1 MRLDTLKARFL
12 LALAALSIALP
23 VSTQARADPR
33 VLVELFTSQGCSS
46 CPAAD
51 KLLAELSKD
60 PSIITMSL
68 SVDYWDY
75 LGWKD
80 TLALPGHAKRQRAYA
95 GSRGDR
101 AVYTP
106 QVVINGVAHVLGS
119 DKSAIERAVKFART
133 SGQHTPLAVQATVA
147 DGSIQV
153 DVPAAKNPGQSG
165 EVWLCPISKEV
176 PVQVQRGENKGQ
188 TLTYTNVVRGWV
200 KLGEWNGQ
208 AGKFSKPLSEIKL
221 GGDVDS
227 FAVVV
232 QSGKPESPGS
242 VYGTAMVMSQALPSN

>member
-1 MRLDTLKARFL
+1 MRLDTLKSRSL
-12 LALAALSIALP
+12 LALATLIALLP
-23 VSTQARADPR
+23 LTASARAEPQ

-51 KLLAELSKD
+51 KLLGELAKD
-60 PSIITMSL
+60 PSMLTMSL

-80 TLALPGHAKRQRAYA
+80 TLALPGHARRQRAYA

-106 QVVINGVAHVLGS
+106 QVVINGTTHVLGS
-119 DKSAIERAVKFART
+119 DKSAIERAVKHAR
-133 SGQHTPLAVQATVA
+133 SAAHNAPLAVQAAVA
-147 DGSIQV
+147 DGHIHV

-176 PVQVQRGENKGQ
+176 PVQVSRGENKGH
-188 TLTYTNVVRGWV
+188 TLTYTNVVRGWI
-200 KLGEWNGQ
+200 KLGEWTGQ
-208 AGKFSKPLSEIKL
+208 AKRFSKPLSEIKSE
-221 GGDVDS
+221 GDVTS

-232 QSGKPESPGS
+232 QGGKPDAPGS
-242 VYGTAMVMSQALPSN
+242 VYGAAMALGQSAASN

>member
-1 MRLDTLKARFL
+1 MRLDTLNTRL
-12 LALAALSIALP
+12 IVALAALTFSLPALD
-23 VSTQARADPR
+23 ARAEQR

-51 KLLAELSKD
+51 KLLSELAKD
-60 PSIITMSL
+60 SSILTMSL
-68 SVDYWDY
+68 AVDYWDY

-80 TLALPGHAKRQRAYA
+80 TLALPGHARRQRAYA
-95 GSRGDR
+95 GTRGDR

-106 QVVINGVAHVLGS
+106 QIVINGVAHVLGN
-119 DKSAIERAVKFART
+119 DKGAIERAVKSARGG
-133 SGQHTPLAVQATVA
+133 SQNSLIAVQAGIA
-147 DGSIQV
+147 DGSIHV

-176 PVQVQRGENKGQ
+176 PVQIGRGENKGQ

-208 AGKFSKPLSEIKL
+208 PRKFSKPLSEIKSE
-221 GGDVDS
+221 GEIDT

-232 QSGKPESPGS
+232 QGGKPDTPGNIF
-242 VYGTAMVMSQALPSN
+242 GAAMTTSSSQAPSN

>member
-1 MRLDTLKARFL
+1 MRLDAFNTRL
-12 LALAALSIALP
+12 LVALGALVVLLP
-23 VSTQARADPR
+23 APDARAEQR

-51 KLLAELSKD
+51 KLLAELAKD
-60 PSIITMSL
+60 PSILTMSL
-68 SVDYWDY
+68 AVDYWDY

-95 GSRGDR
+95 GARGDR

-106 QVVINGVAHVLGS
+106 QIVINGVAHVLGS
-119 DKSAIERAVKFART
+119 DKGAIDRAVKSARAGNSQ
-133 SGQHTPLAVQATVA
+133 SGLVAVQAAVA
-147 DGSIQV
+147 DGSIHV

-165 EVWLCPISKEV
+165 EVWLCPISKQV
-176 PVQVQRGENKGQ
+176 PVQIGRGENKGHMV
-188 TLTYTNVVRGWV
+188 TYTNVVRGWV

-208 AGKFSKPLSEIKL
+208 PRKFSKPLAEINAA
-221 GGDVDS
+221 GEVDS

-232 QSGKPESPGS
+232 QGGKPDTPGNI
-242 VYGTAMVMSQALPSN
+242 YGAAMASSMQAPSN

>member
-1 MRLDTLKARFL
+1 MRLDTFSSRLCI
-12 LALAALSIALP
+12 ALAALSIALP
-23 VSTQARADPR
+23 VATEARADPR

-51 KLLAELSKD
+51 KLLGELAKD
-60 PSIITMSL
+60 PSILTMSL

-80 TLALPGHAKRQRAYA
+80 TLALPGHARRQRAYA

-106 QVVINGVAHVLGS
+106 QVVINGVSHVLGS
-119 DKSAIERAVKFART
+119 DKGAIERAVKSVRS

-147 DGSIQV
+147 DGSIHV
-153 DVPAAKNPGQSG
+153 DVPAAKNSGHSG

-208 AGKFSKPLSEIKL
+208 ARKFSKPLSEIKIA
-221 GGDVDS
+221 GDVDS

-232 QSGKPESPGS
+232 QGGKPESPGN
-242 VYGTAMVMSQALPSN
+242 VYGSAMVVSQASPSN